1 LHLAKTSA
9 IPVSEY
15 NFTGLIP
22 AGSAEGNQIFKNKPR
37 TAVKLKKN
45 TEPNYYNSP
54 AV

>member
-9 IPVSEY
+9 IQVSEY

-22 AGSAEGNQIFKNKPR
+22 AESAEGYRVFKNKPC
-37 TAVKLKKN
+37 TAVKLKKD
-45 TEPNYYNSP
+45 TEPKYYNSL

>member
-9 IPVSEY
+9 IPVSKY

-22 AGSAEGNQIFKNKPR
+22 KGSAEGYQVFKNKPC
-37 TAVKLKKN
+37 TGVKSKKN